1 MIYNQREIWERQSL
15 NNSFDA
21 NETTRS
27 DKIFLGVR
35 NQNFKHNFKYTS
47 RKCQY
52 VSTRKNHGVEKWLS
66 KKM

>member
-1 MIYNQREIWERQSL
+1 MKQQ
-15 NNSFDA
+15 D
-21 NETTRS
+21 S

-35 NQNFKHNFKYTS
+35 NQNFKHNFKYIS

-52 VSTRKNHGVEKWLS
+52 VSNRKDHGVEKWLS